1 MIPTMRKQLFTL
13 LLTALLL
20 SSSVI
25 SAQAQAPQYAQDRGV
40 IQIGAATNLTLA
52 IQSVGES
59 STTNFTIAPTVGYFV
74 IPNLSVSGAISLRVQ
89 SQSAGNQSSTST
101 TFSIGP
107 TATYYFADK
116 NTVLAPLV
124 GAGLLYTTSEGRN
137 AFDFEFIGGV
147 NYMVS
152 KNIGLTGLAFISVG
166 AREGATAFSFGL
178 RGAISVFLW

>member
-89 SQSAGNQSSTST
+89 SQSAGNQSRTST

-116 NTVLAPLV
+116 TRCWHRLSAQDYSTQPARAGMPLILNSLV
-124 GAGLLYTTSEGRN
+124 G
-137 AFDFEFIGGV
+137 
-147 NYMVS
+147 
-152 KNIGLTGLAFISVG
+152 
-166 AREGATAFSFGL
+166 
-178 RGAISVFLW
+178 

>member
-1 MIPTMRKQLFTL
+1 MRKQLFTL

-52 IQSVGES
+52 IQSISGS
-59 STTNFTIAPTVGYFV
+59 STTSFTLAPTIGYFV
-74 IPNLSVSGAISLRVQ
+74 IPNLAVGGTISLSVQ
-89 SQSAGNQSSTST
+89 SQSAGNQSRTAT
-101 TFSIGP
+101 TFGIGP
-107 TATYYFADK
+107 AGTYYFADK
-116 NTVLAPLV
+116 NTALAPLV
-124 GAGLLYTTSEGRN
+124 GAGLFFTTSEGSN

-152 KNIGLTGLAFISVG
+152 KNVGLTGFAFLSVG
-166 AREGATAFSFGL
+166 PREGATALGFGL
-178 RGAISVFLW
+178 RGAISAFLW